1 MNDHHSDTM
10 AKQRKKQYHNSGSS
24 RKNEK
29 DIGCSNFL
37 TSKQG
42 GNPSNQI
49 DDNRVGAENDFN
61 DPSITSSSMKSTIQ
75 NQNGSSTNSNTNMV
89 QGHQQMSSASFSTL
103 WLPFKSPFR
112 RPFFFAGN
120 NKPTSNHTSFHSMM
134 DDDGHRNVSSPPMAS
149 GNEYNQT
156 TESYYV
162 SQNSQ
167 HLPWLQQFALQQ
179 QQQQQKEQQQPISMT
194 RLNQGDIPISP
205 RSNGNVAFPTSDSS
219 SISDNDSTVVFQDDA
234 IVADIV
240 DKCCGIVPP
249 IFQTAVQNSEVS
261 SFTQE
266 LIHSVVDPSYSD
278 NKHASPIVERNIKKT
293 VNGSKKKGFIPM
305 RLNRRGRNDASLSTK
320 EHQRHQEL
328 QRATH
333 KKQRAAH
340 QASSP
345 SSYGSLSRPGSM
357 DRSKSRDRDASPPPS
372 VRCINGLK
380 VTMIDD
386 ELKVFVIDLLTPET
400 CELVRRMADEHVKA
414 IEENGNNVATWRTL
428 YTYTKKDLPC
438 SEVKGLTSRVTD
450 HIMSNVIDV
459 VGEIYG
465 KKQEATKL
473 HPRSW
478 KEPHLL
484 LYRKFENEPPH
495 TGVEMHYDGCDI
507 TWNCMLSKSTEYD
520 GGGTYIRALRKTVRL
535 EQGQVLVHPGE
546 LYHKGCDITRGE
558 RALIVCFMDG
568 FNPHLVDP
576 SSAQEDKEVYEKNIR
591 TC

>member
-1 MNDHHSDTM
+1 M
-10 AKQRKKQYHNSGSS
+10 
-24 RKNEK
+24 
-29 DIGCSNFL
+29 
-37 TSKQG
+37 
-42 GNPSNQI
+42 
-49 DDNRVGAENDFN
+49 
-61 DPSITSSSMKSTIQ
+61 TSSSSSTIEPSSRIH
-75 NQNGSSTNSNTNMV
+75 NQDASSSNSIADSSNTNNNTV
-89 QGHQQMSSASFSTL
+89 KGHHGHHHDQQHQQQEPSASFSTL

-120 NKPTSNHTSFHSMM
+120 NTTKSTTSNHDHDHTSFHSLM
-134 DDDGHRNVSSPPMAS
+134 DEGGHDQNHHQNFVDL
-149 GNEYNQT
+149 T
-156 TESYYV
+156 
-162 SQNSQ
+162 QNSQ
-167 HLPWLQQFALQQ
+167 HLPWLQQFALHQQ
-179 QQQQQKEQQQPISMT
+179 EQQQQLQQQQLQQLQQQQQKEQQQPLSMAC
-194 RLNQGDIPISP
+194 LKQGDIPIFSTS
-205 RSNGNVAFPTSDSS
+205 SNGSNGAFLSSSFGGDSG

-234 IVADIV
+234 VVADIV

-249 IFQTAVQNSEVS
+249 LFQTAVVQSSGNNGRSSEQLSFPTPESISIRALAENTNTSHSEKKHS
-261 SFTQE
+261 SSSSSST
-266 LIHSVVDPSYSD
+266 
-278 NKHASPIVERNIKKT
+278 VERNGKKTT

-320 EHQRHQEL
+320 DHHHQRHQEL
-328 QRATH
+328 QRVTH

-357 DRSKSRDRDASPPPS
+357 DRSKGRDRDASPPPS
-372 VRCINGLK
+372 LRCINGLR
-380 VTMIDD
+380 VTMIDE
-386 ELKVFVIDLLTPET
+386 ELKVFVVDLLTPET
-400 CELVRRMADEHVKA
+400 CDLVRRMADEHVK
-414 IEENGNNVATWRTL
+414 EVQKNGNNIATWRTL

-450 HIMSNVIDV
+450 HIMSNIIDV

-484 LYRKFENEPPH
+484 LYRKFENEAPH

-520 GGGTYIRALRKTVRL
+520 GGGTYVRALRKTVRL
-535 EQGQVLVHPGE
+535 QQGQVLVHPGE

-568 FNPHLVDP
+568 FDPHIVDP
-576 SSAQEDKEVYEKNIR
+576 SSAQEDNEVYEKNVR
-591 TC
+591 TY